1 MRVAVVGAT
10 GAVGTIMLGL
20 LERRA
25 FPADEIVPFAS
36 ERSAGKRVTCGKREV
51 VVQDLATFDPAGVD
65 IALFSAGGDT
75 SKALAPAAVNGKAP
89 NTHLLTLLCILTKLQ
104 VAGWCAGRTLAA
116 C

>member
-36 ERSAGKRVTCGKREV
+36 ERSAGKRIGDAIIQPLRDDTIEG
-51 VVQDLATFDPAGVD
+51 FDV
-65 IALFSAGGDT
+65 ALFSAGGST
-75 SKALAPAAVNGKAP
+75 SRE
-89 NTHLLTLLCILTKLQ
+89 
-104 VAGWCAGRTLAA
+104 W
-116 C
+116 